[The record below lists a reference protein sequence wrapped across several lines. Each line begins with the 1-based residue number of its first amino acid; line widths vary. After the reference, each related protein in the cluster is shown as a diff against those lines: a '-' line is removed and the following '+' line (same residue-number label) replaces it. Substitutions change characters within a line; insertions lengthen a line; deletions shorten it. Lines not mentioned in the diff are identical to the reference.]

1 MTIHQAYKSSLAP
14 ESTMLHA
21 QHISDTD
28 AAAAAA
34 AAARPKAQA
43 RQTARASHTVGALE
57 VSTSS
62 MCH

>member
-43 RQTARASHTVGALE
+43 RQTARASHCWSPRSINLKYVY
-57 VSTSS
+57 
-62 MCH
+62 H